1 LDVEAIR
8 AKAVKRRL
16 ATKPEVDK
24 MPDRD
29 VYRFIFGAGFSTS
42 KRITDVS
49 GRGVGMDVVRSNI
62 EKLNGLI
69 ELDSRKD
76 VGTTVTIKLPLT
88 LAIIQGLLIQSDDE
102 VFILPLS
109 SVLKTVKSEQS
120 EVYYINQRP
129 VLRLR
134 DKIIPVI
141 NLVEV
146 LRVNQAGFTLTEKPY
161 IVVVGLAEKKLGLIL
176 DRFLG
181 QEEVVIKS
189 LGSYL
194 GTTEGVAGATI
205 LGDGRVRLIVDLIG
219 LFNIARKLS

>member
-1 LDVEAIR
+1 
-8 AKAVKRRL
+8 
-16 ATKPEVDK
+16 
-24 MPDRD
+24 
-29 VYRFIFGAGFSTS
+29 
-42 KRITDVS
+42 
-49 GRGVGMDVVRSNI
+49 MDVVRSNI

-69 ELDSRKD
+69 ELDSKKD

-109 SVLKTVKSEQS
+109 SVLETVKTEQS
-120 EVYYINQRP
+120 EIYYVNQRP

-134 DKIIPVI
+134 DEIIPVI

-146 LRVNQAGFTLTEKPY
+146 LRAGQAGFTLTEKPY

-219 LFNIARKLS
+219 LFNIAIKLS